1 MNIFVLFFHLEMW
14 ENDFL
19 APEKIF
25 SGIED
30 EIFFRSMIYDFPDAS
45 SLSLSLSL
53 SLLSISLSSYS
64 KYDCACVIE
73 SVIGLSLCMFFFTLI
88 F

>member
-30 EIFFRSMIYDFPDAS
+30 EIFF
-45 SLSLSLSL
+45 
-53 SLLSISLSSYS
+53 
-64 KYDCACVIE
+64 
-73 SVIGLSLCMFFFTLI
+73 SVDDL
-88 F
+88 